1 MASIKFR
8 DRKILR
14 VFLLIL
20 ISIFVLFILLKIK
33 SDEKEVYDLNNIILD
48 MSKEELGNKSFN
60 DLEYNLDQIKD
71 TYKDLY
77 YFYEPL
83 SQVDINAEF
92 ESIINYELKVI
103 DTIHQSTNLKSI
115 NGYNYSLNEE
125 SCFISFFKINQE
137 FLYNKLMKDQD
148 YEAYLWDL
156 DNELSPPIKWY
167 FNKMGSEISRV
178 VKKDINKYITHQI
191 EIEDINNLDKEM
203 YIRIFKFETWIASK
217 TRSSCGLSTVP
228 DIAYE

>member
-125 SCFISFFKINQE
+125 SCFISFFKTNQE
-137 FLYNKLMKDQD
+137 FLYNELMKDQD